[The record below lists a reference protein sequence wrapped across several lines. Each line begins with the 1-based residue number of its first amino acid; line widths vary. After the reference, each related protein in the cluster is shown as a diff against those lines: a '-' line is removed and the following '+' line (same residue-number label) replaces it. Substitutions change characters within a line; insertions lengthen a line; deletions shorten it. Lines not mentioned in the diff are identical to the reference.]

1 MDGKDGILKRWES
14 LIPNSGMEEWKD
26 GRRFKTSSPFKG
38 GRGDFVL
45 FVCLLLIATSN
56 VWGDN
61 YTGDF
66 LTVGVGARS
75 MGLGGAYVG
84 LSNDVTA
91 TYWNP
96 AGLGLIQGVQVCL
109 MHGARSSSLGNY
121 NYMGVAHRFQ
131 EHFSVGAS
139 WIRYGVDDIPL
150 YDALDINIQPQ
161 DRKNVAK
168 FRPSF
173 EPKGSLSDSENA
185 YIISM
190 ATQYTI
196 RQSWWDNMGTMG
208 EPPTFLF
215 GINIKRIRHSLLGFT
230 ADGIGVDAGFLA
242 RLTDSAAI
250 VGHEGLGELSFGLA
264 LVDISETTMK
274 WNTESQ
280 REEAIPTNVRFG
292 FAYSND
298 IPAINGGIVLS
309 YEYDRRYKGQNNIGL
324 EYQFGKSI
332 AFRLGFR
339 DGDFAAGAG
348 FKIDRYD
355 IDYAFLNY
363 DLASTHRV
371 SILGNF

>member
-1 MDGKDGILKRWES
+1 
-14 LIPNSGMEEWKD
+14 MEEWKN
-26 GRRFKTSSPFKG
+26 GRMERNQVFAKNLVST
-38 GRGDFVL
+38 L

-84 LSNDVTA
+84 ISNDVTA

-96 AGLGLIQGVQVCL
+96 AGLGLIKGVQICL
-109 MHGARSSSLGNY
+109 MHGARSSGLGSY
-121 NYMGVAHRFQ
+121 NYVGVAHRFQ

-139 WIRYGVDDIPL
+139 WIRYGVDEIPL

-161 DRKNVAK
+161 DRKNVAR

-173 EPKGSLSDSENA
+173 EPKGQLSDSENA

-190 ATQYTI
+190 STQYTI

-208 EPPTFLF
+208 KPPTLLF
-215 GINIKRIRHSLLGFT
+215 GINIKRISHSLLGSS
-230 ADGIGVDAGFLA
+230 ADGIGFDAGFLA
-242 RLTDSAAI
+242 QITDSAAI
-250 VGHEGLGELSFGLA
+250 VGQEGLGELSVGLT

-280 REEAIPTNVRFG
+280 REEIIPTDVRFG
-292 FAYSND
+292 FAYSSD
-298 IPAINGGIVLS
+298 IPSIKGGIVFS

-324 EYQFGKSI
+324 EYQLGKAV

-348 FKIDRYD
+348 FKIDRYN

>member
-1 MDGKDGILKRWES
+1 
-14 LIPNSGMEEWKD
+14 MEKWKD
-26 GRRFKTSSPFKG
+26 RRQFRIFSLSIS
-38 GRGDFVL
+38 
-45 FVCLLLIATSN
+45 LLLIVVSN

-84 LSNDVTA
+84 ISNDVTA

-96 AGLGLIQGVQVCL
+96 AGLGLIKGVQICL
-109 MHGARSSSLGNY
+109 MHGARSSGLGSY
-121 NYMGVAHRFQ
+121 NYVGIAHRFQ

-139 WIRYGVDDIPL
+139 WIRYGVDGIPL

-161 DRKNVAK
+161 DRKNVAR

-173 EPKGSLSDSENA
+173 EPKGHLSDSENA

-190 ATQYTI
+190 STQYTI

-208 EPPTFLF
+208 EPPTFFF
-215 GINIKRIRHSLLGFT
+215 GINIKRLRHSLLGSA
-230 ADGIGVDAGFLA
+230 ADGIGFDVGFLA
-242 RLTDSAAI
+242 RITDSKAI
-250 VGHEGLGELSFGLA
+250 VGHEGLGELSVGLT
-264 LVDISETTMK
+264 LVDIAETTIK

-280 REEAIPTNVRFG
+280 REEIIPTNVRYG

-298 IPAINGGIVLS
+298 IPSIKGSIVFS
-309 YEYDRRYKGQNNIGL
+309 YEYDRRYKGQNNVGL
-324 EYQFGKSI
+324 EYQFEKLV
-332 AFRLGFR
+332 AFRLGLR

-348 FKIDRYD
+348 FKIDRYN

>member
-1 MDGKDGILKRWES
+1 MEGKMARWQDGKMARWQF
-14 LIPNSGMEEWKD
+14 
-26 GRRFKTSSPFKG
+26 RTFSPFIKG
-38 GRGDFVL
+38 GRGDFLL
-45 FVCLLLIATSN
+45 FICLLLIATSN

-84 LSNDVTA
+84 ISNDVTA

-96 AGLGLIQGVQVCL
+96 AGLGLIKGVQICL
-109 MHGARSSSLGNY
+109 MHGAGSSGLGSY

-139 WIRYGVDDIPL
+139 WIRYGVDGIPL

-161 DRKNVAK
+161 DRKNVAR

-173 EPKGSLSDSENA
+173 EPKGQLSDSENA

-190 ATQYTI
+190 STQYTI

-208 EPPTFLF
+208 EPPTLLF
-215 GINIKRIRHSLLGFT
+215 GINVKRINHSLLGKS
-230 ADGIGVDAGFLA
+230 ADGIGFDAGFLA
-242 RLTDSAAI
+242 RITDSEAI
-250 VGHEGLGELSFGLA
+250 VGYKGLGELSAGLTI
-264 LVDISETTMK
+264 VDISKTTMT

-280 REEAIPTNVRFG
+280 REEMIPTDVRFG

-298 IPAINGGIVLS
+298 IPSIKGGIVFS
-309 YEYDRRYKGQNNIGL
+309 YEYDRRYKGQNNVGL
-324 EYQFGKSI
+324 EYQLGKSV

-348 FKIDRYD
+348 FKIDRYN

-371 SILGNF
+371 SILGSF

>member
-1 MDGKDGILKRWES
+1 
-14 LIPNSGMEEWKD
+14 MEGWKD
-26 GRRFKTSSPFKG
+26 VVEHTTGLCKACRRLAERQFRIFSAFIKWD
-38 GRGDFVL
+38 RGYLWL
-45 FVCLLLIATSN
+45 FVCLLLIVTSN
-56 VWGDN
+56 VWGEN

-84 LSNDVTA
+84 ISNDVTA

-96 AGLGLIQGVQVCL
+96 AGLGLIKGVQVCL
-109 MHGARSSSLGNY
+109 MHGARSSGLGNY
-121 NYMGVAHRFQ
+121 NYVGAAHRFQ

-161 DRKNVAK
+161 TRKNPEGEN

-173 EPKGSLSDSENA
+173 EPKGYLSDSENA

-196 RQSWWDNMGTMG
+196 RQAWWDNMGTMG
-208 EPPTFLF
+208 KPPTFLL
-215 GINIKRIRHSLLGFT
+215 GVNIKRIRHSLLGFT
-230 ADGIGVDAGFLA
+230 ADGIGFDAGFLA
-242 RLTDSAAI
+242 RITDSEAI
-250 VGHEGLGELSFGLA
+250 IGHEDLGELSFGLA
-264 LVDISETTMK
+264 LIDISETTMK

-292 FAYSND
+292 IAYSND
-298 IPAINGGIVLS
+298 IPSINGGIVLS
-309 YEYDRRYKGQNNIGL
+309 YEYDSRYKGQNNVGL
-324 EYQFGKSI
+324 EYQLGKSA

-371 SILGNF
+371 SLLGNF